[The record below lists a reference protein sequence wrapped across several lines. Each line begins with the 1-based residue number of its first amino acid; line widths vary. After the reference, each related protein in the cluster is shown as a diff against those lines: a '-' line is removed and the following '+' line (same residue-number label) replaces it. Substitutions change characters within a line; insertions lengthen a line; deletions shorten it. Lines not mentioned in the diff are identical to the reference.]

1 MVRRR
6 TDNTGVEKST
16 GGDGMRRRVIGA
28 MLTILGVLVVLFAP
42 AWGVVGCTD
51 FTDRPGVCRD
61 CGSDSLSGFIHWPPG
76 WDKLFLPML
85 ITGVALVVTGI
96 VLLFKA
102 RRFRVSP
109 GAAR

>member
-51 FTDRPGVCRD
+51 FTD
-61 CGSDSLSGFIHWPPG
+61 
-76 WDKLFLPML
+76 
-85 ITGVALVVTGI
+85 
-96 VLLFKA
+96 
-102 RRFRVSP
+102 
-109 GAAR
+109 